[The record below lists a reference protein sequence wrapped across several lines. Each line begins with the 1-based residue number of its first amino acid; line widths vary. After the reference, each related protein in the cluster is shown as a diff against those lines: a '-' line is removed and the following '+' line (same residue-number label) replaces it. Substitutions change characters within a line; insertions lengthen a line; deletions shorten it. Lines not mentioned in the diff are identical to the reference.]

1 MNIDVSLPVVGNG
14 IIIYKK
20 LGLVKQK
27 GWGRIV
33 LTHKRLPAILT
44 LPKTKYLSKQK

>member
-27 GWGRIV
+27 ASRSCGRESS
-33 LTHKRLPAILT
+33 
-44 LPKTKYLSKQK
+44 KTGIIAYSCSP

>member
-27 GWGRIV
+27 GWSNCID
-33 LTHKRLPAILT
+33 T
-44 LPKTKYLSKQK
+44 